1 MGAHVGAPLR
11 LEIRVH
17 RDAEGKDFAQRLYF
31 YSSLSFIC
39 KNSFLM
45 HGVLAVT
52 IHENIEGDVMKTQQ
66 WEYLVV
72 YLQDSDYAKDQPE
85 MDVYLD
91 ADKFTDQM
99 NKYGQ
104 AGWELVSFA
113 WTNKGAQAAFK
124 RPTQEVKRKK
134 AVTIIDA

>member
-1 MGAHVGAPLR
+1 
-11 LEIRVH
+11 
-17 RDAEGKDFAQRLYF
+17 
-31 YSSLSFIC
+31 
-39 KNSFLM
+39 
-45 HGVLAVT
+45 
-52 IHENIEGDVMKTQQ
+52 MKTQQ

-72 YLQDSDYAKDQPE
+72 YLQDSEVAKNQPE

-113 WTNKGAQAAFK
+113 WVDKGAKAAFK
-124 RPTQEVKRKK
+124 RQKQETKRKK
-134 AVTIIDA
+134 AVQVVDD

>member
-1 MGAHVGAPLR
+1 MGLAIGAECPTLVKMVR
-11 LEIRVH
+11 KG
-17 RDAEGKDFAQRLYF
+17 DA
-31 YSSLSFIC
+31 
-39 KNSFLM
+39 
-45 HGVLAVT
+45 
-52 IHENIEGDVMKTQQ
+52 MKTQK

-72 YLQDSDYAKDQPE
+72 YLQDSEVAKDQPE

-113 WTNKGAQAAFK
+113 WKEKGAKAAFK
-124 RPTQEVKRKK
+124 RPAEEPKRKK
-134 AVTIIDA
+134 AIKVVDD